1 MYENGNLKIEKAA
14 PHDVPVI
21 LSLIKELA
29 DYEKMLDLVTATER
43 TINEA
48 LFGENSCAESLIARY
63 ENEVVGYAIF
73 YHTFS
78 SFRAARG
85 LFLEDLYVKP
95 EMRGAGIGKAL
106 LSCLARFAVERD
118 CAYMEWMV
126 LDWNEPSIK
135 FYKNLGAKVIDD
147 CRAFR
152 LKEDALLSLARC

>member
-1 MYENGNLKIEKAA
+1 MNTNENVKIEKATPQDA
-14 PHDVPVI
+14 PVI

-29 DYEKMLDLVTATER
+29 DYEKMLDLVTATEES
-43 TINEA
+43 IHEA
-48 LFGENSCAESLIARY
+48 LFGENACAESLIARY
-63 ENEVVGYAIF
+63 ENEAVGYAIF

-95 EMRGAGIGKAL
+95 EMRGHGIGKAL
-106 LSCLARFAVERD
+106 LSRLARLAVERG
-118 CAYMEWMV
+118 CVYMEWMV

-135 FYKNLGAKVIDD
+135 FYENLGAKVMDD

-152 LKEDALLSLARC
+152 LRDDALLSLAEC